1 LAEGQSKFH
10 YRVNIAIFTNNYLP
24 NPYGVSTS
32 IETFR
37 REFEK
42 LGHKV
47 YIFAPKF
54 PGFSDENPNVFRYPA
69 IDFEIKIKFP
79 LAIPYSRKISKIL
92 SGLDIDIIHAQHPN
106 LLGTAARK
114 WAKKKKV
121 PLIFTWHTLYDQY
134 TDFVPFLPA
143 KFSAG
148 YMIKKSVKF
157 TEDSDAVVI
166 PTDSIAPI
174 LKNWG
179 VHPVKSPQSGDA
191 EGVFNRVKKEIYV
204 VPTGVSEEEFQNADR
219 NLIRKKYSIS
229 DNDILLLLIT
239 RLTAEKNVEFVFR
252 SVMEILKERKNVKF
266 LVSGDGYLRPSLEK
280 YCEQN
285 GISEQVIFSGIVSR
299 DEIKNYYAAADIF
312 VYGSKSETQGMI
324 LTEAM
329 YMGLPI
335 VAVCATGV
343 ISLVQNNKN
352 GFLTCVTG
360 EKEFAYMIT
369 KLILDKKLREKTGEE
384 SARIARENFTASVC
398 AKKMLVVYEKAI
410 ENHSK

>member
-1 LAEGQSKFH
+1 M
-10 YRVNIAIFTNNYLP
+10 NIAVFTNNYLP

-47 YIFAPKF
+47 YIFAPHFK
-54 PGFSDENPNVFRYPA
+54 GYVDKNPNVFRYPA
-69 IDFEIKIKFP
+69 IDLEIKIKFP
-79 LAIPYSRKISKIL
+79 LAIPYSRRIGKIL
-92 SGLDIDIIHAQHPN
+92 ENLEIDIIHAQHPN
-106 LLGTAARK
+106 LLGTAAKK
-114 WAKKKKV
+114 WAKKKNI

-157 TEDSDAVVI
+157 ANDADAVVI

-179 VHPVKSPQSGDA
+179 VKNEMNPVA
-191 EGVFNRVKKEIYV
+191 
-204 VPTGVSEEEFQNADR
+204 TGVIEEEFKNPDGKR
-219 NLIRKKYSIS
+219 IREKYEIK
-229 DNDILLLLIT
+229 DDDILLLLIT
-239 RLTAEKNVEFVFR
+239 RLTPEKNVEFVFR
-252 SVMEILKERKNVKF
+252 SVSGILKERKNVKF
-266 LVSGDGYLRPSLEK
+266 LISGDGYLLPKLQK
-280 YCEQN
+280 FCEEE
-285 GISEQVIFSGIVSR
+285 GVSGQVIFSGVISR
-299 DEIKNYYAAADIF
+299 EEIKNYYAAGDIF
-312 VYGSKSETQGMI
+312 IHGSKSETQGMI

-369 KLILDKKLREKTGEE
+369 KLILDKDLRKKTGEE
-384 SARIARENFTASVC
+384 SARIARENFTSLVC
-398 AKKMLVVYEKAI
+398 TQKMLEVYKKAI
-410 ENHSK
+410 ENYSK